1 MPSKRRCGRSP
12 PSNRRSWRSPPSRRG
27 PRSSLRK
34 LGRSPPS
41 RRGGRS
47 LPSKRRCGRSPL
59 SNRRSWRSPPSR
71 RGPRSSLRKLG
82 RSLSKRRCGRS
93 PPSKRRSWRSP
104 PSRRGPRSSLRK
116 LGRSPPSRRGVAEGS
131 RRAGRPPEEDLGLKG
146 GMANSRQD
154 KLRRNCACTTA
165 ALSAP
170 GLQRWQEKRA
180 RQALHKKFCPSV
192 LLGAGSIHFFVG
204 RSGLGALKKTVAQ
217 GFQIDHPQAA
227 VLHLDGTGSLQSG
240 QSLIHPLAR
249 QPYQIGQFLLR
260 NA

>member
-12 PSNRRSWRSPPSRRG
+12 PSKRRSWRSPPSRRG

-34 LGRSPPS
+34 LG
-41 RRGGRS
+41 
-47 LPSKRRCGRSPL
+47 
-59 SNRRSWRSPPSR
+59 
-71 RGPRSSLRKLG
+71 
-82 RSLSKRRCGRS
+82 
-93 PPSKRRSWRSP
+93 RSP

-180 RQALHKKFCPSV
+180 RQALHKKILPIRVAGGGVNPLFRGQKRTWCFEKNRCARLPNRPPASRRTP
-192 LLGAGSIHFFVG
+192 LGWH
-204 RSGLGALKKTVAQ
+204 
-217 GFQIDHPQAA
+217 
-227 VLHLDGTGSLQSG
+227 
-240 QSLIHPLAR
+240 R
-249 QPYQIGQFLLR
+249 QPLTWPKPHSPVGATALPDRPVL
-260 NA
+260 AA